1 MEKAAVLWD
10 LDGVLVDSRQFHYES
25 WLYVAQPRSVEISYQ
40 DFLPTFGMR
49 NPDAIRVLFGDLPEE
64 EINRIA
70 EDKERY
76 FRESI
81 RGRIRPLPGAYNL
94 VVSLHANG
102 HKQAIASSTPRL
114 NIEAI
119 LAEIGLKGCFDEIVS
134 GDDVKNGKPNPD
146 IFLLAAEKLGVDPR
160 CCVVV
165 EDAVVGVQAGKA
177 AGMKVFAVA
186 GTRRPEDL
194 RLADRVVHSLE
205 ELSLDD
211 FQVDC

>member
-25 WLYVAQPRSVEISYQ
+25 WLYVAHPRSVEISYQ

-76 FRESI
+76 FRKSI
-81 RGRIRPLPGAYNL
+81 RGRIKPLPGAYNL

-119 LAEIGLKGCFDEIVS
+119 LAEIGLEGCFDEIVS

-194 RLADRVVHSLE
+194 RLADRIVHSLE